1 MGGRRDLQGRFQSSK
16 PRVSKTTTIKSATA
30 KPPTNQNTVP
40 TLVDPDV
47 VEAAQT
53 AHAPHDLP
61 ITTVEDAFKLIV
73 LATVTTTTSQ
83 SNDRGVKTRGMKKR
97 SLTPINN
104 DQEAMRLDLAT
115 TSNNKHNLSTPHPN
129 ATRKRALAPMN
140 EDYGIARPDSATPS
154 HKKQKTS
161 PTDSSRS
168 RDSMTS
174 SIETPDTKISRE
186 TTTSPGETSKSNTSI
201 RQKTKSSSKS
211 KRRTKSEVQR
221 IEAMDRARR
230 AETRA
235 EKAEQLLML
244 ADNENPARLRL
255 DVLRFFKEE
264 IARKSDQ
271 IEVLSRQVEE
281 RELEIAQQK
290 GRIRSHI
297 DWEKTYKAD
306 LMRIKEELKT
316 ERALVMEYLKLI
328 IQRNEKVSE
337 QDKTILKLQGELDGF
352 RTTVTQKDEKI
363 RKIQGDQKSV
373 KGAIESIWGS

>member
-1 MGGRRDLQGRFQSSK
+1 M
-16 PRVSKTTTIKSATA
+16 
-30 KPPTNQNTVP
+30 
-40 TLVDPDV
+40 
-47 VEAAQT
+47 
-53 AHAPHDLP
+53 
-61 ITTVEDAFKLIV
+61 

-129 ATRKRALAPMN
+129 ATRKRALAPMD
-140 EDYGIARPDSATPS
+140 EDDGIARPDSATPS

-271 IEVLSRQVEE
+271 IDVLSRQVEE

-306 LMRIKEELKT
+306 LMRINEELKT

-328 IQRNEKVSE
+328 VQRNEKVSE
-337 QDKTILKLQGELDGF
+337 QGKTILKLQGELDGF
-352 RTTVTQKDEKI
+352 RTTVTQKDEMI